1 MHYWTSVSLRRLYI
15 SQFPSLHFKD
25 RDDGFVSK
33 GSKDVLHGN
42 KIFPCIIEFTK
53 SASFVVIFVVVCGH
67 LGRIYDLCFGQK
79 CWKSYYSCNK
89 NKLSSCEII
98 RSIQQATSISFFFFV
113 GNQSRNPKKTNFAL
127 SGSRSEHRFHV
138 RSRVPLLRINS
149 TEIGKTCQQKWKF
162 QHQKHYDHDF
172 FITFENETSLTTRL
186 IILVFETL
194 WNIDPPPRETWHGN
208 RRRWINFCLQMFE
221 LRIYKVV
228 SSITSNWLSIRVRF

>member
-1 MHYWTSVSLRRLYI
+1 MHVHYWTSVSLRRLYI

-42 KIFPCIIEFTK
+42 KIFPCIIELPNE

-67 LGRIYDLCFGQK
+67 SGRIYDLWFGQK

-89 NKLSSCEII
+89 NKLSSFEII

-138 RSRVPLLRINS
+138 RSRVPL
-149 TEIGKTCQQKWKF
+149 
-162 QHQKHYDHDF
+162 
-172 FITFENETSLTTRL
+172 
-186 IILVFETL
+186 
-194 WNIDPPPRETWHGN
+194 
-208 RRRWINFCLQMFE
+208 
-221 LRIYKVV
+221 
-228 SSITSNWLSIRVRF
+228 